1 MNKPELSYDGCGI
14 NSREH
19 GRIFTAARH
28 HKDNGGGFI
37 LDDKERERVGVLMA
51 SAPELLEALKDL
63 LAILPYYE
71 HKDRAKVEAAR
82 QAIAKAEGRT

>member
-1 MNKPELSYDGCGI
+1 MKLETMKTKNKLPMSQDPAHNWRTFAMQYKGETRASLELC
-14 NSREH
+14 
-19 GRIFTAARH
+19 ARRS
-28 HKDNGGGFI
+28 D
-37 LDDKERERVGVLMA
+37 A
-51 SAPELLEALKDL
+51 APELLEALKDL